1 MPKTSEA
8 NYVTITGRQAGCY
21 SYVGL
26 IYNGSQELN
35 LQPGIP
41 GCLVN
46 SPGIAEHEM
55 LHALGTWHEQSRPDR
70 LEDRLRLKANELSN
84 IHSFRDQYVTVNE
97 VNVQADKLHNFD
109 KKNPSAVL
117 LNGAYDYSS
126 VMHYSRC
133 AFSKN
138 NLETITVLV
147 RYPIIIKISLVVIN
161 LYNPSQDSS
170 ATIGQRSG
178 MTQLD
183 VNKLM
188 SFYGC

>member
-1 MPKTSEA
+1 MAVRSSIFNRESLAVLSIVQGLLSMKCFTLLEHGMSNQDPIGLKA
-8 NYVTITGRQAGCY
+8 Y
-21 SYVGL
+21 SDL
-26 IYNGSQELN
+26 I
-35 LQPGIP
+35 
-41 GCLVN
+41 
-46 SPGIAEHEM
+46 
-55 LHALGTWHEQSRPDR
+55 
-70 LEDRLRLKANELSN
+70 KANEFSN
-84 IHSFRDQYVTVNE
+84 IHPFRDQYVTVNE

-109 KKNPSAVL
+109 KKNPSSVL

-147 RYPIIIKISLVVIN
+147 RYPIIIKNSLIVIHLN
-161 LYNPSQDSS
+161 NPSQDSS

>member
-1 MPKTSEA
+1 ME
-8 NYVTITGRQAGCY
+8 GCY
-21 SYVGL
+21 AYVGL
-26 IYNGSQELN
+26 IYRGRQELN

-70 LEDRLRLKANELSN
+70 FEDIFRLKANEHSN
-84 IHSFRDQYVTVNE
+84 IYPFRDQYVTVNE

-109 KKNPSAVL
+109 KKNPSSVL
-117 LNGAYDYSS
+117 LYGAYDYSS

-147 RYPIIIKISLVVIN
+147 RYPIIIKIHL
-161 LYNPSQDSS
+161 L
-170 ATIGQRSG
+170 
-178 MTQLD
+178 
-183 VNKLM
+183 
-188 SFYGC
+188 